1 MINYENF
8 SELEFEAVA
17 LEVRRYNSNGT
28 PFYGTRLALVI
39 DVENNVA
46 LFLPIEAY
54 GTTALEA
61 ARAAMMHVLR
71 MFERIATHAPVIDA
85 ATSEFIE
92 MLDLEEYIQKWM
104 HETETISEH
113 GAPPGVTIH

>member
-1 MINYENF
+1 MISYKEF

-54 GTTALEA
+54 GMTALEA
-61 ARAAMMHVLR
+61 ARTAMVHVLHL
-71 MFERIATHAPVIDA
+71 FERIATHAPVIDA
-85 ATSEFIE
+85 STSEFIE
-92 MLDLEEYIQKWM
+92 MLDLEEYIQTWLQ
-104 HETETISEH
+104 ETITEH